1 MQLDL
6 LEESDAAPA
15 LASFRTDARLRLW
28 GAGACASCALAV
40 TWLGYA
46 HRVLPL
52 VAGPA
57 SAAFLLWSAYLA
69 VTFAG
74 RRAIRYTLTAQ
85 RLEIERGV
93 FARHLA
99 SVELWRVRDLVLDQT
114 MMERLRGVGRIT
126 LYSTDQVEPELDVG
140 PVAGARPLFAR
151 MRDAVAAA
159 RKDAK
164 VVPLG

>member
-1 MQLDL
+1 MP
-6 LEESDAAPA
+6 PA

-28 GAGACASCALAV
+28 GAGACASFALAI

-46 HRVLPL
+46 HRLLPL
-52 VAGPA
+52 VAGPL

-69 VTFAG
+69 LTFAG

-93 FARHLA
+93 FGKHVA

-114 MMERLRGVGRIT
+114 LVERMRGVGRIT
-126 LYSTDQVEPELDVG
+126 LYSSDQLEPELDVG
-140 PVAGARPLFAR
+140 PVAGARSLFAR
-151 MRDAVAAA
+151 LRDAVSAA

-164 VVPLG
+164 VVPLA